1 MTTYETQ
8 HCYECGKDTTVLT
21 YRVPEYTRSGETA
34 ANRGVKYSD
43 GANADGDEFYN
54 LDDGTPGVDAY
65 YTGYH
70 WTKSVCN
77 ACGTLNPSDWNAH
90 CYNRNVYGL
99 NPCDHNF
106 FVDFD
111 NTEYMQYNSTQHY
124 VYLKEGEYCAFCK
137 GTYAQAVLG
146 REGHDFT
153 QLVDAQLAN
162 NRFYVAETCVDCGYE
177 TSEYVVA
184 KSVIT
189 SYYGEVDGEAHK
201 MGLRKWSRNC
211 IRRGFVQKTYR
222 TLILQNSITIKKN
235 PHITIIGL
243 LKGENVFSY
252 PKYTQVQAVE
262 FLDEL
267 KDIVDYVIVDCSSHL
282 SDDILSTVALIES
295 DTVLRLIN
303 CDLKSIS
310 YLSSQLPL
318 LADSKFKTDKQLKV
332 ANNVRSIHSGE
343 NIEQILGG
351 VTFTIPHSDIVEQ
364 QYLTGEL
371 LRPTPPKRESKEFRR
386 VIEDIAEEVF
396 EL

>member
-1 MTTYETQ
+1 MVRDSKILAVWGSPS
-8 HCYECGKDTTVLT
+8 CGKTTVAAKIASYVSSKGYDVALVLCDFDAPPLPLL
-21 YRVPEYTRSGETA
+21 VP
-34 ANRGVKYSD
+34 
-43 GANADGDEFYN
+43 
-54 LDDGTPGVDAY
+54 
-65 YTGYH
+65 
-70 WTKSVCN
+70 
-77 ACGTLNPSDWNAH
+77 PSDVENERSLGSILA
-90 CYNRNVYGL
+90 
-99 NPCDHNF
+99 
-106 FVDFD
+106 
-111 NTEYMQYNSTQHY
+111 
-124 VYLKEGEYCAFCK
+124 
-137 GTYAQAVLG
+137 AVKIN
-146 REGHDFT
+146 E
-153 QLVDAQLAN
+153 
-162 NRFYVAETCVDCGYE
+162 
-177 TSEYVVA
+177 
-184 KSVIT
+184 
-189 SYYGEVDGEAHK
+189 
-201 MGLRKWSRNC
+201 
-211 IRRGFVQKTYR
+211 

-351 VTFTIPHSDIVEQ
+351 VTFTIPHSDYVEQ

-371 LRPTPPKRESKEFRR
+371 LRPTPAKRESKEFRR